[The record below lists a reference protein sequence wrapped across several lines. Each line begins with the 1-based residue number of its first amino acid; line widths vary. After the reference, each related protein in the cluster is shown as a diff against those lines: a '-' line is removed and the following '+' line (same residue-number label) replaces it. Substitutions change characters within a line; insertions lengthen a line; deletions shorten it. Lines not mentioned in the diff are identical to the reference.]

1 MNTMKKIPIVI
12 LNGFLGSGKTT
23 LFRSLLSQSK
33 QKNIPV
39 CAIVNDMSELDV
51 DGELIGNTHIAEE
64 NNNIFVS
71 ISSSV
76 LSSKIGIEKLDQA
89 VQKLLSNQDPEMI
102 IIETS
107 GSCHPMPLIEYFK
120 AQTKVKLTGVFVLVD
135 SLMLAHDFNYGELL
149 IPKMQENIIAG
160 KRDTIN
166 LLVEQI
172 LFCSHLIIT
181 KTDRIETEKLPD
193 IATYIQQI
201 NPSASTHSVIFGK
214 LTIESLFELQEYDY
228 FKVDQLIKEL
238 KPVLQADEHGDKPY
252 NIESIVIEDDR
263 PFHPQRLWDICHQ
276 YLDKRI
282 YRSKGFFWL
291 ASRDKHSYLWQQA
304 AGGISLEIIGSWRAG
319 IVEDENH
326 GLSNMEIESLKELL
340 LKESGRFGDRHCALT
355 VIGDKTGIKQFTDK
369 LTSCFLTE
377 KEIEL
382 WNTGHQFEDPW
393 PKNVVSMKS

>member
-1 MNTMKKIPIVI
+1 MKKTPIVI

-181 KTDRIETEKLPD
+181 KTDRIEAEKLPD

-214 LTIESLFELQEYDY
+214 LTIESLFELQEYNY

-355 VIGDKTGIKQFTDK
+355 VIGDKTGIKQFTEK

-393 PKNVVSMKS
+393 PKNVVRMKS

>member
-1 MNTMKKIPIVI
+1 MKKKKPVVI

-33 QKNIPV
+33 KKNIPV

-149 IPKMQENIIAG
+149 IPKIQENIIAG

-181 KTDRIETEKLPD
+181 KTDRIEAEKLPD

-214 LTIESLFELQEYDY
+214 LTIESLFDLQEYDY

-238 KPVLQADEHGDKPY
+238 KPVLQADQHGDKPY
-252 NIESIVIEDDR
+252 NLESIVIEDDR

-393 PKNVVSMKS
+393 PKNVVRMKS

>member
-355 VIGDKTGIKQFTDK
+355 VIGDKTGIKKFTDK

>member
-1 MNTMKKIPIVI
+1 MNTMKKTPIVI

-33 QKNIPV
+33 QKNISV
-39 CAIVNDMSELDV
+39 CAIVNDMSELDL

-76 LSSKIGIEKLDQA
+76 LSSKVGIEKLDQA

-149 IPKMQENIIAG
+149 IPKIQENIIAG

-181 KTDRIETEKLPD
+181 KTDRIEAEKLPD

-214 LTIESLFELQEYDY
+214 LTIESLFDLQEYNY

-252 NIESIVIEDDR
+252 NLESIVIEDDR

-393 PKNVVSMKS
+393 PKNVVRMKS

>member
-1 MNTMKKIPIVI
+1 MKKTPIVI

-33 QKNIPV
+33 QKNISV

-76 LSSKIGIEKLDQA
+76 LSSKVGIEKLDQA

-181 KTDRIETEKLPD
+181 KTDRIEAEKLPD

-214 LTIESLFELQEYDY
+214 LTIESLFELQEYNY

-355 VIGDKTGIKQFTDK
+355 VIGDKTGIKQFTEK

-393 PKNVVSMKS
+393 PKNVVRMKS